1 MTKLG
6 GLKTGDSPTTLYLYL
21 LGALALGVSAIL
33 GGGMLIVDP
42 SGESLSIPLSYL
54 DGSPFSNYLVPGT
67 VLFSLFGVG
76 SFVVIYGLVH
86 RLRFSW
92 IAALGPGTSQV
103 VWIVVQIGIIGEINI
118 LHLVYGGLGL
128 TLAVLALT
136 PSFRSCF
143 DS

>member
-1 MTKLG
+1 MTELG
-6 GLKTGDSPTTLYLYL
+6 GLKGGDSPTTLYLYL
-21 LGALALGVSAIL
+21 LGAIALGVSAIL
-33 GGGMLIVDP
+33 GGGMLILDP

-54 DGSPFSNYLVPGT
+54 DGSPFNSYHVPGMI
-67 VLFSLFGVG
+67 LFSLFGVG

-92 IAALGPGTSQV
+92 IAALGLGTSQV